1 MKKIRLGR
9 TDLEIS
15 RIGMGGIPLQ
25 RPSEENAVKLIKY
38 ALDQG
43 INLIDTSRHYG
54 TSEERIGKALKG
66 RRDEVVL
73 ITRQSLM
80 DGMTAK
86 KNLQQSL
93 ATLQTD
99 YIDVWEFHN
108 VGKEKYENLLKP
120 GSAFDIAKQAQKEG
134 KIKHIGITSHCF
146 ETMEK
151 AIISEN
157 FDVVLF
163 PFNFVNNE
171 AADSLIPL
179 AKKLD
184 IGFTSMK
191 PFAGGRLQ
199 NASLVMKYLMQF
211 DDVIPVP
218 GFEKI
223 EEIEEVVKIVEGNY
237 KLSTEEMHQINLVK
251 KDLGKKFCQW
261 CGYCMPSCPQ
271 DIYIPGVI
279 NLKVSY
285 NLWPQGDFVANYQ
298 EEVNKAK
305 KCIECRI
312 CESKCPYSL
321 ETVNLLK
328 KGIDFFDKVAQ
339 L

>member
-1 MKKIRLGR
+1 MKNIRLGR
-9 TDLEIS
+9 TDLQVS

-25 RPSEENAVKLIKY
+25 RPSEDEAIELIKF

-43 INLIDTSRHYG
+43 INVIDTSRHYG
-54 TSEERIGKALKG
+54 SSEARIGKALKG
-66 RRDEVVL
+66 RREEVTL
-73 ITRQSLM
+73 ITRQSSM
-80 DGMTAK
+80 DASEAK
-86 KNLQQSL
+86 KHLQQSL
-93 ATLQTD
+93 TTLQTD

-108 VGKEKYENLLKP
+108 VGKEKYEDLLKK
-120 GSAFDIAKQAQKEG
+120 GSAFDVAKQAQRDG

-151 AIISEN
+151 AIISEK

-171 AADSLIPL
+171 VADSLVPL

-199 NASLVMKYLMQF
+199 NASLVMKYLLQF
-211 DDVIPVP
+211 ENLIPVP
-218 GFEKI
+218 GFEKV
-223 EEIEEVVKIVEGNY
+223 EEIEEVISIVEGNC
-237 KLSTEEMHQINLVK
+237 KLSTEELQQIELIK

-271 DIYIPGVI
+271 EIYIPGVI

-285 NLWPQGDFVANYQ
+285 KLWPQGNFVANYQ
-298 EEVNKAK
+298 DYVTTAK
-305 KCIECRI
+305 SCIECRI
-312 CESKCPYSL
+312 CESKCPYGL

-328 KGIDFFDKVAQ
+328 KGINFFDSVAQ
-339 L
+339 H